1 MARPMES
8 TVESCDGGDDRRME
22 PVIHLE
28 SEATSVPPGDLAIVL
43 TGGGARAAYQVGV
56 LRGIAKYLPETRFNI
71 ITGVSAGAINA
82 VFLASRPGPLR
93 GTVDELTEFWN
104 GLRIEDVFRV
114 DLPSL
119 AKHLLQWSLQLVS
132 GGSSVRPPVKG
143 LVDATP
149 LGSLLGRALPVNEAG
164 EIAGITENVER
175 CDPKAVAVT
184 TLNYGTGQTV
194 TWVQGCD
201 IPTWE
206 RPLRRS
212 VKTRLTIPHVLASAA
227 LPLFF
232 PAVSIGSAWHGDGGI
247 RLAAPLSPALHLGAQ
262 RMLAIST
269 QYRKS
274 LDEAEEPETRG
285 YPPPAQILGQL
296 MNAIFLDVMDEDALW
311 LRRSNSFL
319 AKMPPEQRQGYRVVD
334 LVVVRPSRDLGKLV
348 STYEPRLPRGFRFLT
363 RSLGT
368 RETTSPDMLSLLMF
382 QPDYVHTLIQTGAAD
397 AEARIAEI
405 AALIGGRRAVGSAA
419 RRGGLVGAGS
429 DPTPMR

>member
-104 GLRIEDVFRV
+104 G
-114 DLPSL
+114 
-119 AKHLLQWSLQLVS
+119 
-132 GGSSVRPPVKG
+132 
-143 LVDATP
+143 
-149 LGSLLGRALPVNEAG
+149 
-164 EIAGITENVER
+164 
-175 CDPKAVAVT
+175 
-184 TLNYGTGQTV
+184 
-194 TWVQGCD
+194 
-201 IPTWE
+201 
-206 RPLRRS
+206 
-212 VKTRLTIPHVLASAA
+212 
-227 LPLFF
+227 
-232 PAVSIGSAWHGDGGI
+232 
-247 RLAAPLSPALHLGAQ
+247 
-262 RMLAIST
+262 
-269 QYRKS
+269 
-274 LDEAEEPETRG
+274 DEAEEPETRG

-319 AKMPPEQRQGYRVVD
+319 ARMPPEQRQGYRVVD

-382 QPDYVHTLIQTGAAD
+382 QPDYVDTLIQTGAAD